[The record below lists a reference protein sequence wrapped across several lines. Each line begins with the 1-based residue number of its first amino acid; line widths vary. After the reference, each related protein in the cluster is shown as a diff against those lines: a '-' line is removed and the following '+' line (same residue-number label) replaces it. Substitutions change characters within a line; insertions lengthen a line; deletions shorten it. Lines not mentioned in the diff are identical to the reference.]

1 MSESFKINLGV
12 EEEAKKALTSKIDFG
27 ENIQRLID
35 VKNSNPLKEL
45 TVLCDEII
53 RFYEIKQKMLEENYP
68 IEEERSKF
76 LYQLNEKT
84 EQLLIETIYMEN
96 KDNQNSKILKIYNWY
111 MDKFT
116 RFQDLKKISE
126 RTEKEW
132 YQEDE
137 EEVPIKTEPVSIQE
151 MKKHR
156 CHIGGFESAGKRLT
170 AYKTKKIRHAKALNK
185 ISFQDENL
193 NFYGK
198 TFGYNTMTNFAPI
211 NNINI
216 PSYVT
221 NSQQSTKYGTF
232 YNKGKSKQEINTG
245 TDWFSRTGLDFRK
258 ENKESYSFIRPP
270 NEYEFLQ
277 LEKNIINEKHK
288 QLAEKRN
295 MEEITNGV
303 LEHGFRKSFYKG
315 SVNQK
320 TEMKNMINKYKDLL
334 EVKRQEEEKRCRE
347 EEARRKIEQEK
358 LRKELEIKKQIA
370 MSKIRQIKKSNPN
383 RKIVSY
389 YGQNESKEKNEET
402 EKQDE
407 EEGEKEEKEENEEEN
422 EEKEEKEEEKEE
434 EEKEEEKE
442 NMTENNSSKVSSKL
456 KINSEKEESNEVKEE
471 EILINRVDVD
481 NIKYIS
487 PFMNE
492 EDITNENP
500 FKKTDEMKEVVFY
513 EIKGKEQGIAMR
525 EKASRTQ
532 YNFHKKKQLELE
544 MNAENDNT
552 KNVAPKVNM
561 PSNLSSYFLFSDK
574 IFFRRNLGKTM
585 NNFKLIDMPKDRY
598 QDSLS
603 PLSFFDN
610 KHKEFRQNLKYQN
623 AFGQTATTH
632 NYAMRT
638 FYRFKDNFL
647 QVRKSLSAHK
657 IKTFQNT
664 LLYKNSKPKFRIKL
678 DNMVNIP
685 NDKNK
690 FAMYYLPNTKN
701 QLIDFKF
708 KK

>member
-1 MSESFKINLGV
+1 MSDSYKINLGG
-12 EEEAKKALTSKIDFG
+12 EEEKKILTPKMDFS
-27 ENIQRLID
+27 ENIQRLTD

-45 TVLCDEII
+45 GILCDEII
-53 RFYEIKQKMLEENYP
+53 EFYEKKQQMIEGNYP
-68 IEEERSKF
+68 IEEERTKF
-76 LYQLNEKT
+76 LYRLNEKT
-84 EQLLIETIYMEN
+84 EQLLIEAIYMEN

-111 MDKFT
+111 LDKMK
-116 RFQDLKKISE
+116 RHNDLKKISE

-137 EEVPIKTEPVSIQE
+137 EIEPIKFEPETIQE

-156 CHIGGFESAGKRLT
+156 CFIGGFESAGKRLT
-170 AYKTKKIRHAKALNK
+170 SYKIKKIKNAKGLNK

-198 TFGYNTMTNFAPI
+198 SFGYNTMTNFAPI

-303 LEHGFRKSFYKG
+303 LEHGFKKSFYKG

-334 EVKRQEEEKRCRE
+334 EVKRQEEEKRCKE
-347 EEARRKIEQEK
+347 EEEKRKIEQEK

-389 YGQNESKEKNEET
+389 YGTNESKEEKNEET

-407 EEGEKEEKEENEEEN
+407 EEGEKEEKEEENEEEN
-422 EEKEEKEEEKEE
+422 EEKEEKEEE
-434 EEKEEEKE
+434 EKE
-442 NMTENNSSKVSSKL
+442 NITENNSSQVSSKL
-456 KINSEKEESNEVKEE
+456 KKNSEKEESNEMKEE
-471 EILINRVDVD
+471 EILVNRVDID

-513 EIKGKEQGIAMR
+513 EVKGKEKAVTMR

-532 YNFHKKKQLELE
+532 FNFHKKKQLELE
-544 MNAENDNT
+544 MNVENDNT
-552 KNVAPKVNM
+552 KNVAPKVVI

-585 NNFKLIDMPKDRY
+585 NNFRLVDMPKDRY

-610 KHKEFRQNLKYQN
+610 KHKEFRENLKYKNVFEQN
-623 AFGQTATTH
+623 STNH
-632 NYAMRT
+632 NYAMKT
-638 FYRFKDNFL
+638 FYRFKDDFL

-657 IKTFQNT
+657 VKTFKNT
-664 LLYKNSKPKFRIKL
+664 LFYKNSKPKFRIKL
-678 DNMVNIP
+678 DSMVNVP

-690 FAMYYLPNTKN
+690 FAIYYLPNTKD